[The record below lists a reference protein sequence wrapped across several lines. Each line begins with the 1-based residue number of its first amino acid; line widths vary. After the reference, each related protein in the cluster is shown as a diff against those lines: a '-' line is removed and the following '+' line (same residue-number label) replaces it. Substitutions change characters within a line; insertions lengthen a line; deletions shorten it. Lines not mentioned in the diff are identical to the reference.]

1 MWASAHTQFNRRK
14 ICQAADHFQATKQ
27 PFYLAT
33 IGADTLARAG
43 RARITS
49 IQAKGIASS
58 TLELYNVATSG
69 AAAAGNLVATYN
81 FGTEGLEVYVPGS
94 GILFD
99 EGIVYNL
106 AGAGGSVT
114 VTITGG

>member
-1 MWASAHTQFNRRK
+1 MGGGSFSSDQTTLLL
-14 ICQAADHFQATKQ
+14 DVV
-27 PFYLAT
+27 
-33 IGADTLARAG
+33 GADTLSRAG

-49 IQAKGIASS
+49 IQAKGIAGSILKLHNS
-58 TLELYNVATSG
+58 ATVG
-69 AAAAGNLVATYN
+69 AAGAGNLVATYK
-81 FGTEGLEVYVPGS
+81 FGEEGLEVYVPGS

-114 VTITGG
+114 LTITGG

>member
-1 MWASAHTQFNRRK
+1 MSSYSSDQTTLN
-14 ICQAADHFQATKQ
+14 
-27 PFYLAT
+27 LAT
-33 IGADTLARAG
+33 IGADTLSRAG

-49 IQAKGIASS
+49 IQAKGIAGSI
-58 TLELYNVATSG
+58 LKLHNVATAG
-69 AAAAGNLVATYN
+69 AAAAGNLVASYN

-106 AGAGGSVT
+106 TGAGGSST
-114 VTITGG
+114 ITITGG

>member
-1 MWASAHTQFNRRK
+1 MGGGSFSSDQTTLTMAV
-14 ICQAADHFQATKQ
+14 
-27 PFYLAT
+27 

-58 TLELYNVATSG
+58 TLELYNAATAG
-69 AAAAGNLVATYN
+69 AAGAGNLVATYK
-81 FGTEGLEVYVPGS
+81 FGEEGLEVYVPGS

-114 VTITGG
+114 LTITGG

>member
-1 MWASAHTQFNRRK
+1 MSGGGSFSSDQTTLN
-14 ICQAADHFQATKQ
+14 
-27 PFYLAT
+27 LAV
-33 IGADTLARAG
+33 IGADTLSRAG

-49 IQAKGIASS
+49 IQGLGVANS
-58 TLELYNVATSG
+58 TLLLHNAATAG
-69 AAAAGNLVATYN
+69 AAAADNLVATYK

-99 EGIVYNL
+99 KGIVFNL

-114 VTITGG
+114 LTITGG

>member
-1 MWASAHTQFNRRK
+1 MGGGSFSSDQTTLLL
-14 ICQAADHFQATKQ
+14 DVV
-27 PFYLAT
+27 
-33 IGADTLARAG
+33 GADTLSRAG

-58 TLELYNVATSG
+58 ILKLHNTATAG
-69 AAAAGNLVATYN
+69 TAAAGNLVATYK
-81 FGTEGLEVYVPGS
+81 FGEEGLEVYVPGS

-114 VTITGG
+114 LTITGG

>member
-1 MWASAHTQFNRRK
+1 MSGGGSFSSDQT
-14 ICQAADHFQATKQ
+14 TLL
-27 PFYLAT
+27 LAT
-33 IGADTLARAG
+33 VGANTLSRAG
-43 RARITS
+43 RARVTS

-58 TLELYNVATSG
+58 ILKLHNVATAG

-106 AGAGGSVT
+106 TGAGGSST
-114 VTITGG
+114 ITITGG

>member
-1 MWASAHTQFNRRK
+1 MSGGGSFSSDQT
-14 ICQAADHFQATKQ
+14 TLL
-27 PFYLAT
+27 LAT
-33 IGADTLARAG
+33 VGADTLARAG
-43 RARITS
+43 RARVTS
-49 IQAKGIASS
+49 IQAKGIASAQ
-58 TLELYNVATSG
+58 LKLHNVATAG

-106 AGAGGSVT
+106 AGSGGSVT